1 MNVIQKIKSI
11 SDTLECQF
19 IYDSLVKRIQK
30 IQRKSIVIGVLGAA
44 NAGKSSIINA
54 LAGTSLP
61 TSFLS
66 SMQSNFVSFK
76 NEGMSVVISS
86 SEWMKTL
93 QISFLEKVE
102 KMFSCESEDI
112 EYATYFA
119 DFDSCLYIIDAQ
131 MAYTKNDALIIEHLK
146 KLGIPTLVCVSK
158 YEKLPMN
165 ERQEVFSYLANK
177 LPESEYITM
186 VDNEKFVSMM
196 NNVSTVVEAIE
207 KLNDSENTQSVRSRQ
222 TRFFIMDAFVH
233 LYEECK
239 NQMDKCIDSEQHAE
253 RITAEKMHNLSVL
266 ETEWMRIEFGVSTRR
281 QTTENKLR
289 ERLAIR
295 KSDMLRRLSHEI
307 EVCPNVGY
315 YWNKEL
321 GFRIDEMMRAE
332 LQACTQLIN
341 MDMVSTIRWLQEEM
355 QRTFKKQTSFIPT
368 ITCSIDGKETTLENI
383 NKSDNKNLKIIT
395 RVGTLATTFVA
406 GCIATSGISGILI
419 ATSMLSG
426 LVADWVLEN
435 KNNYAR
441 TKVMELLPSVL
452 EKSELVYVGQV
463 SESLKKT
470 YGEIFKNLK
479 ASQTE
484 WKNQSLKNIEEER
497 KNAIHDCNGEKLQ
510 KCMQEINENFSSFL
524 NESI

>member
-186 VDNEKFVSMM
+186 VDNEKFVAR
-196 NNVSTVVEAIE
+196 VLAFEILAHDAVCRAVAAI
-207 KLNDSENTQSVRSRQ
+207 
-222 TRFFIMDAFVH
+222 
-233 LYEECK
+233 
-239 NQMDKCIDSEQHAE
+239 
-253 RITAEKMHNLSVL
+253 
-266 ETEWMRIEFGVSTRR
+266 
-281 QTTENKLR
+281 
-289 ERLAIR
+289 
-295 KSDMLRRLSHEI
+295 
-307 EVCPNVGY
+307 VG
-315 YWNKEL
+315 
-321 GFRIDEMMRAE
+321 A
-332 LQACTQLIN
+332 
-341 MDMVSTIRWLQEEM
+341 
-355 QRTFKKQTSFIPT
+355 
-368 ITCSIDGKETTLENI
+368 
-383 NKSDNKNLKIIT
+383 
-395 RVGTLATTFVA
+395 
-406 GCIATSGISGILI
+406 
-419 ATSMLSG
+419 
-426 LVADWVLEN
+426 
-435 KNNYAR
+435 
-441 TKVMELLPSVL
+441 
-452 EKSELVYVGQV
+452 
-463 SESLKKT
+463 
-470 YGEIFKNLK
+470 
-479 ASQTE
+479 
-484 WKNQSLKNIEEER
+484 
-497 KNAIHDCNGEKLQ
+497 H
-510 KCMQEINENFSSFL
+510 
-524 NESI
+524 

>member
-158 YEKLPMN
+158 YEKLSPK
-165 ERQEVFSYLANK
+165 SK
-177 LPESEYITM
+177 LIA
-186 VDNEKFVSMM
+186 V
-196 NNVSTVVEAIE
+196 
-207 KLNDSENTQSVRSRQ
+207 
-222 TRFFIMDAFVH
+222 
-233 LYEECK
+233 
-239 NQMDKCIDSEQHAE
+239 
-253 RITAEKMHNLSVL
+253 
-266 ETEWMRIEFGVSTRR
+266 
-281 QTTENKLR
+281 QTTLHDRKR
-289 ERLAIR
+289 YFCPVAIYN
-295 KSDMLRRLSHEI
+295 RLS
-307 EVCPNVGY
+307 G
-315 YWNKEL
+315 
-321 GFRIDEMMRAE
+321 RIVKI
-332 LQACTQLIN
+332 LS
-341 MDMVSTIRWLQEEM
+341 ST
-355 QRTFKKQTSFIPT
+355 FIFP
-368 ITCSIDGKETTLENI
+368 SPL
-383 NKSDNKNLKIIT
+383 
-395 RVGTLATTFVA
+395 
-406 GCIATSGISGILI
+406 
-419 ATSMLSG
+419 
-426 LVADWVLEN
+426 WV
-435 KNNYAR
+435 
-441 TKVMELLPSVL
+441 
-452 EKSELVYVGQV
+452 
-463 SESLKKT
+463 
-470 YGEIFKNLK
+470 
-479 ASQTE
+479 
-484 WKNQSLKNIEEER
+484 
-497 KNAIHDCNGEKLQ
+497 
-510 KCMQEINENFSSFL
+510 
-524 NESI
+524 